1 MKESTKRILESFCKK
16 EDLSIDYSEY
26 HGFYN
31 EQTIKKGRSNKYCAV
46 CGDTIPVGEHHFV
59 ETDCSCS
66 WPMHVICRNIAW
78 QLFEKYNPEDVSG
91 GGIEDFWGTEEISDC
106 IDELQE
112 KVENGEDYE

>member
-16 EDLSIDYSEY
+16 EDIDMNYDRY
-26 HGFYN
+26 YGFYN
-31 EQTIKKGRSNKYCAV
+31 EQTVKRGRSTKCCTI
-46 CGDTIPVGEHHFV
+46 CGESIPVGEPHFV

-66 WPMHVICRNIAW
+66 WPMHEICRNIAI
-78 QLFEKYNPEDVSG
+78 QLFDKYNPEEADG
-91 GGIEDFWGTEEISDC
+91 GGIEYFWGTEEISDR